1 VVNEMRV
8 EDAAWAA
15 GLLELQ
21 RREYER
27 YSPVFWRPA
36 EGARTL
42 HERFLRRQIASDA
55 TVALR
60 TPEGFIICECR
71 PDEGFVDDFTLAPP
85 RRWNED
91 GATLLLAAAEKLA
104 EGGIGVL
111 RVVTAHNDRAKVD
124 LLRDLSLSLAE
135 QWWVHELLPAGLPA
149 PPGRVSGR
157 GFAGL
162 LTQAPPVYAPGGPLF
177 LADRPDDPG
186 AVSLIAHQATEH
198 GAVLA
203 IIPAAPDTAV
213 AAELRR
219 RGWTVASDW
228 YTGRP
233 LRIKI

>member
-1 VVNEMRV
+1 MRV

-15 GLLELQ
+15 ELLELQ
-21 RREYER
+21 RHEYAL

-42 HERFLRRQIASDA
+42 HERYLRRRIAAEA

-60 TPEGFIICECR
+60 TQEGFIICECR
-71 PDEGFVDDFTLAPP
+71 PDEGFVDEFTLRPP
-85 RRWNED
+85 RRWGED
-91 GATLLLAAAEKLA
+91 GTALLLAAAERLS
-104 EGGIGVL
+104 ERGIGTL
-111 RVVTAHNDRAKVD
+111 RVVIAQDDQPKAK

-149 PPGRVSGR
+149 PPGRVSGP
-157 GFAGL
+157 GFSGL

-177 LADRPDDPG
+177 LADRPEEPA
-186 AVSLIAHQATEH
+186 AVAVIAREATEC

-203 IIPAAPDTAV
+203 VIPAAPDTAV

-219 RGWTVASDW
+219 RGWTVASAW

-233 LRIKI
+233 LRIKR